1 MKKTVLLVDDEEDV
15 LRLMSKIIEDAG
27 WECYLAK
34 DAEGGLNLFK
44 KLYPPLVITDL
55 RLRDDVGG
63 VNLMKEIKNLSPIT
77 IVVAMSGLYAESY
90 TVSNLRRSGF
100 DHMLPKP
107 INVKTIKK
115 LLTAATMCRTA
126 WDEIQGS

>member
-1 MKKTVLLVDDEEDV
+1 MKKTVLLVDDEESI
-15 LRLMSKIIEDAG
+15 LTLMSRMVEDLG

-55 RLRDDVGG
+55 RLKDNVGG

-77 IVVAMSGLYAESY
+77 IVVAMSGLYSESY
-90 TVSNLRRSGF
+90 TVSNLLRSGF
-100 DHMLPKP
+100 NTLLQKP
-107 INVKTIKK
+107 VTVKMVKN
-115 LLTAATMCRTA
+115 LLQAVTSCRTT
-126 WDEIQGS
+126 WDEIQGL